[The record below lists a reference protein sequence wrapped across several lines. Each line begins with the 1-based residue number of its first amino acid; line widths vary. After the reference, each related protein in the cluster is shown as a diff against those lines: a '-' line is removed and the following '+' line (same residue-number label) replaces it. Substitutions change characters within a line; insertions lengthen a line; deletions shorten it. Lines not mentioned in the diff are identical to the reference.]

1 MHNYASFTPIYGER
15 WSELGDYNLP
25 IALDA
30 EAMVALEV
38 QKTLA
43 KELPQILE
51 RRNQHEEAIAKDI
64 YKGRRK
70 YW

>member
-1 MHNYASFTPIYGER
+1 
-15 WSELGDYNLP
+15 LGDYNLP